1 MFVTLTLSFL
11 QDSIV
16 IDNTVAKLPVDSTT
30 HLNLPNN
37 GHASP
42 AFGEFTYNNVIV
54 IDLDCDLDQF
64 VVGLFL

>member
-1 MFVTLTLSFL
+1 M
-11 QDSIV
+11 
-16 IDNTVAKLPVDSTT
+16 AKLPVDSTT

-42 AFGEFTYNNVIV
+42 AFGEFIYNNVIV